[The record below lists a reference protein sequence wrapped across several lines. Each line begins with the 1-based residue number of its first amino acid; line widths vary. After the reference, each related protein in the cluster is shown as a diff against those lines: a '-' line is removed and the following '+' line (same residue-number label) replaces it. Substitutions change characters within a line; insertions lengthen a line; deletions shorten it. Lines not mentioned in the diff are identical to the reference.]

1 MPRPRILATA
11 CAVLAC
17 GLCFGEFRAGA
28 AKRVVTPEWKAG
40 ARVYLAGFGNNRAAT
55 GVHDDLYARCL
66 ALSASG
72 KPVVLCG
79 VDSVGL
85 FLEDVQKIRARVA
98 GADVIVAATHDHE
111 APDTMGLWGPAPGVS
126 GLDEQYNQFVIERVA
141 EAAAEAVRG
150 LRPARLKLARLQTG
164 ELEGFIHDNRPP
176 VVHDSELVVLTATDR
191 AGQPIGTVVNWA
203 NHPETLGSGNT
214 QITADYP
221 AHFYT
226 RLEER
231 LGGVAVLLN
240 GAVGGMQSPLG
251 AKVTDPATGQPA
263 PDNSFRKAELI
274 GIRIAELAAEAVGK
288 TKAVRIG
295 ELAYV
300 EQSLRIPVSNALY
313 LMADK
318 AGVFK
323 GRKPMLA
330 DASISTVVGYL
341 RLGPRSK
348 PVLEAAL
355 APGELYPEL
364 SVGGV
369 ERYTG
374 ADFPEAALEPA
385 LKKLMR
391 APYRMLVGL
400 ANDEIG
406 YNIPKAEWDEKEPWL
421 QNAARRWYGEVNSVG
436 PEAAPVVVGALRAL
450 MQGQ

>member
-1 MPRPRILATA
+1 MPRPTLLAAA
-11 CAVLAC
+11 CVVLAC
-17 GLCFGEFRAGA
+17 GLCFGELRAGA
-28 AKRVVTPEWKAG
+28 AKKVITPELKAG

-66 ALSASG
+66 ALSTSG

-79 VDSVGL
+79 VDSIGL

-98 GADVIVAATHDHE
+98 GAEVVVAATHDHE

-150 LRPARLKLARLQTG
+150 LRPARLKLARLQTP
-164 ELEGFIHDNRPP
+164 ELDGFIHDNRPP
-176 VVHDSELVVLTATDR
+176 VVHDSELVVLSVTDR
-191 AGQPIGTVVNWA
+191 AGKPIGTLVNWA

-221 AHFYT
+221 AYFYT

-263 PDNSFRKAELI
+263 PDNGFRKAEII
-274 GIRIAELAAEAVGK
+274 GRRVADLAAEAVGK
-288 TKAVRIG
+288 SKPVRIR

-300 EQSLRIPVSNALY
+300 EQPLRIPVSNALY
-313 LMADK
+313 LIAAK

-323 GRKPMLA
+323 GRKAMLA
-330 DASISTVVGYL
+330 DAATSTVVGYL

-348 PVLEAAL
+348 PVLEAVL

-369 ERYTG
+369 QRYPG
-374 ADFPEAALEPA
+374 ADFPDAALEPA
-385 LKKLMR
+385 LKTLMR

-406 YNIPKAEWDEKEPWL
+406 YIIPKAEWDEKEPWL

-436 PEAAPVVVGALRAL
+436 PEAAPVIAGALRAL
-450 MQGQ
+450 IERK